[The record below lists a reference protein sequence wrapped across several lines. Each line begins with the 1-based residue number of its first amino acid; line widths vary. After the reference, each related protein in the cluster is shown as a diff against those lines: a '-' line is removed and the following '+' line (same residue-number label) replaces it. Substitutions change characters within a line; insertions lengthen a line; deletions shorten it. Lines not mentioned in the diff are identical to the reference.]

1 MLIHP
6 CIFFPNH
13 TDDEIEVKNIA
24 MCLTLLKTI
33 NRNSFVKLLGNDVYE
48 KESKGQQCSHYGIII
63 CNPIFEKDI
72 LHFML

>member
-1 MLIHP
+1 
-6 CIFFPNH
+6 
-13 TDDEIEVKNIA
+13 